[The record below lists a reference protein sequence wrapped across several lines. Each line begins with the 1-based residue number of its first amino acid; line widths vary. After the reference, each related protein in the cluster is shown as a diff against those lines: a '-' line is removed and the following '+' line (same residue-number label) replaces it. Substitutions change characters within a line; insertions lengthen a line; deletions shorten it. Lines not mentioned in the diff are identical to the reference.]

1 MDVDDIKQREEL
13 LAAFSQNPSVLIDAV
28 SIHNDIKRRNL
39 EEASNKAEIK
49 AQRGRD
55 INAMRKR
62 WSSALL
68 WSIVGIIIFD
78 AIFSLLLGFGFLH
91 FEDPRLI
98 LAFILENLIKIAG
111 LAIVV
116 VKFLFDPKFIAD

>member
-1 MDVDDIKQREEL
+1 MDVDDVKQRDEL
-13 LAAFSQNPSVLIDAV
+13 LTAFSQNPSVLIDAV

-39 EEASNKAEIK
+39 EEASNRAEIK
-49 AQRGRD
+49 AERGRD
-55 INAMRKR
+55 INAMRKH

-78 AIFSLLLGFGFLH
+78 AIFSVLLGLNILKFT
-91 FEDPRLI
+91 DQRLI
-98 LAFILENLIKIAG
+98 LAFIFENLIKIAG

-116 VKFLFDPKFIAD
+116 VKFLFDPKFIVD

>member
-1 MDVDDIKQREEL
+1 MDVDDVKQRDEL
-13 LAAFSQNPSVLIDAV
+13 LTAFSQNPSVLMDAV

-39 EEASNKAEIK
+39 EEASYNAEIK

-62 WSSALL
+62 WSTALL

-78 AIFSLLLGFGFLH
+78 AIFSLLLGFDILKFV
-91 FEDPRLI
+91 DQRLI